1 MLKKENRLISNF
13 EFNVARK
20 YGDHIEGDLSHV
32 YFVTPKNY
40 EGPTKVGIVVS
51 NKLHKNAVFR
61 NRIKRLYREA
71 VRNNFDKINKGNL
84 WIAIHPKFN
93 SKDKTYEEINADYNK
108 ILQKA
113 SLSN

>member
-20 YGDHIEGDLSHV
+20 YGNHIEGELSHV
-32 YFVTPKNY
+32 YFAVPKNY
-40 EGPTKVGIVVS
+40 EGPTKVGIVIS
-51 NKLHKNAVFR
+51 NKLHKNAVVR
-61 NRIKRLYREA
+61 NRLKRLYRES
-71 VRNNFDKINKGNL
+71 VRNNFDKIDKGNL

-93 SKDKTYEEINADYNK
+93 SLEKTYEEINADFNK